1 MLLLDNKDGYWEP
14 CAPSARGAQEK
25 DLMWFGTNNQAD
37 KVLVPPIVVEDFH
50 ASLQRARP
58 TVSKED
64 LIRYEDFTKDF
75 GEEGV

>member
-1 MLLLDNKDGYWEP
+1 
-14 CAPSARGAQEK
+14 
-25 DLMWFGTNNQAD
+25 MWFGTNNQAD